1 MLLRHIRCRITANLR
16 ATATVAFLPPT
27 FLASRVPQA
36 FSADQRE
43 TRFSRI
49 PAASNRYVRSNGS
62 PHLEIRPLRSISPD

>member
-1 MLLRHIRCRITANLR
+1 VSISCGLPFLTRPPEVCVFTLR

-43 TRFSRI
+43 T
-49 PAASNRYVRSNGS
+49 
-62 PHLEIRPLRSISPD
+62 